1 MLWAFLFYDAPE
13 GVTFF
18 VDNVDILIVEDN
30 RHDAELI
37 LEALEGLD
45 IGYMVR
51 VIHDGVEA
59 LDFFFGPEG
68 SLKKADVH
76 LPKLL
81 LLDLKL
87 PKVSGLEILKC
98 VKSDKRTIH
107 VPTVIFTSSSEL
119 QDRSDSYKFGANS
132 YVVKPMDA
140 DMFSRYVHDIGEYWL
155 SMNMTIYDG
164 GKTRAR

>member
-1 MLWAFLFYDAPE
+1 M
-13 GVTFF
+13 
-18 VDNVDILIVEDN
+18 DNVDILIVEDN
-30 RHDAELI
+30 RTDAELI

-45 IGYMVR
+45 IGDKVR
-51 VIHDGVEA
+51 AIHNGVEA
-59 LDFFFGPEG
+59 LDYFFGPEG

-87 PKVSGLEILKC
+87 PKVSGLEILKRI
-98 VKSDKRTIH
+98 KSDKRTMH
-107 VPTVIFTSSSEL
+107 VPTVIFTSSSES
-119 QDRSDSYKFGANS
+119 QDRSESYKLGANS

-155 SMNMTIYDG
+155 SMNTTIYDG
-164 GKTRAR
+164 GPTRVRQK

>member
-1 MLWAFLFYDAPE
+1 
-13 GVTFF
+13 
-18 VDNVDILIVEDN
+18 VDNADILIVEDN

-37 LEALEGLD
+37 LEALQGLD
-45 IGYMVR
+45 IGNKVR
-51 VIHDGVEA
+51 AIHDGVEA
-59 LDFFFGPEG
+59 LDYFFGSEG

-98 VKSDKRTIH
+98 VKSDKRTMHI
-107 VPTVIFTSSSEL
+107 PTVIFTSSNESH
-119 QDRSDSYKFGANS
+119 DRSESYKLGANS

-140 DMFSRYVHDIGEYWL
+140 DIFSRYVHDIGEYWL
-155 SMNMTIYDG
+155 SMNTTIHDG
-164 GKTRAR
+164 GPIRAR